1 MIDLTLNYLN
11 RLRVSIVVVIII
23 VCLSIIDIYG
33 DLIEGS
39 SITHIIEES
48 IMVIVFMTI
57 IGILIRKLVLSV
69 NSIGLLKVELAN
81 IKRLHE
87 KQTEEMQKARSNY
100 SEVIR
105 EQFEKWGLT
114 KSEVET
120 GFLLLKGLS
129 LKEIAEVR
137 TVKEKTARQQASN
150 IYTKAGLA
158 GRHEFAGWF
167 FEDL

>member
-1 MIDLTLNYLN
+1 
-11 RLRVSIVVVIII
+11 
-23 VCLSIIDIYG
+23 
-33 DLIEGS
+33 
-39 SITHIIEES
+39 
-48 IMVIVFMTI
+48 MVIVFMTI

-81 IKRLHE
+81 IKRLRE